1 MDHDDDRGEERRE
14 GHVRRRS
21 KSLALL
27 AGSIVLSGVLLG
39 TIVGAAWL
47 ALGAPAPAAGTT
59 WFEFTKVESDYSG
72 EPTQPFYFLVL
83 GNDGRTDAVNG
94 LGDAIHVI
102 GINPALH
109 QGTMLNVPRDTTAPN
124 GDKINASHSLGGLP
138 AIVDQLNQM
147 MGIKISYAIT
157 TNFPGFVSMV
167 NELQGIDVTIPMPLD
182 DADGSGAWFT
192 EPGKRKV
199 TGDQALAFARDRHD
213 FQAGDIDRTYNQGTI
228 ILDTLRMLQ
237 KRRETSPGEIF
248 KNLSILASHIKM
260 DNVGIAELYRLG
272 RLAMTLDPASIKN
285 ITIPVGSGTGT
296 NLQIQPDAAALF
308 ADFRDDA
315 VLQSR

>member
-1 MDHDDDRGEERRE
+1 
-14 GHVRRRS
+14 VRRRGR
-21 KSLALL
+21 SLALL
-27 AGSIVLSGVLLG
+27 AGGIVLSGVAVGTLL
-39 TIVGAAWL
+39 GAAWL
-47 ALGAPAPAAGTT
+47 AIGAPAPAAGAT
-59 WFEFTKVESDYSG
+59 WFQVTKLESDYSG
-72 EPTQPFYFLVL
+72 EPTQPFFFLVL

-102 GINPALH
+102 GVNPALH
-109 QGTMLNVPRDTTAPN
+109 QATILNVPRDTTAPN

-138 AIVDQLNQM
+138 AIVEQLNQM

-182 DADGSGAWFT
+182 DSDGSGAWFT

-213 FQAGDIDRTYNQGTI
+213 FQAGDIDRTYNQATI

-237 KRRETSPGEIF
+237 KQRQTSPGEIF
-248 KNLSILASHIKM
+248 KNISILAAHIKM
-260 DNVGIAELYRLG
+260 DNVDIAELYRLG
-272 RLAMTLDPASIKN
+272 RQAMALDPDSIKN

-296 NLQIQPDAAALF
+296 NLQLQPDATSLF

-315 VLQSR
+315 VVQSR